1 MVQAIQGYPEYF
13 RTSQLKEKSDVC
25 SCEVVLA
32 EYLIGMKPI
41 SREINYMN
49 CNLEDY
55 FVSCMR
61 ENQLFQILDRYM
73 VREGS
78 LEQLKNVVELVKYFL
93 SLHGEGRP
101 TMKEVAME
109 L

>member
-1 MVQAIQGYPEYF
+1 MVQGTQGYPEYF

-25 SCEVVLA
+25 SCGVVLA
-32 EYLIGMKPI
+32 EHLTGMKPI
-41 SREINYMN
+41 SRGINYMN
-49 CNLEDY
+49 GNLEDY
-55 FVSCMR
+55 FVSYMR
-61 ENQLFQILDRYM
+61 GNQLFQILDRYM

-78 LEQLKNVVELVKYFL
+78 LEQLENVVELVKYFL
-93 SLHGEGRP
+93 SLHGEDRP